1 MICFECDNC
10 QRLKKDG
17 DAWILGFAAEA
28 VGVAAARREISF
40 LSAWDDE
47 SAAEPMAV
55 HFCCERCSRQYMQR
69 LFGSE
74 APRVEVEELPRKR
87 VARVVPGAVV
97 ETRTNVARRK
107 KSAAKAGPRTA
118 RRPQKRRRA

>member
-10 QRLKKDG
+10 QRLKKDK

-28 VGVAAARREISF
+28 VGVNASRREISF

-55 HFCCERCSRQYMQR
+55 HFCCEQCSRQYVQKM
-69 LFGSE
+69 FGSE
-74 APRVEVEELPRKR
+74 APRAEVEELPRKR
-87 VARVVPGAVV
+87 VARVVPGAVI
-97 ETRTNVARRK
+97 ETRTNVVRRK
-107 KSAAKAGPRTA
+107 KSAAKAAARTA
-118 RRPQKRRRA
+118 PQKRRRA